1 MTEQTRTQHERA
13 AVASVTDRQVLGP
26 DQQVDRKAVVVEPGR
41 WHDHDPFLLM
51 FEDWFSSVG
60 FEWHPHRG
68 IETVTVVLDGELE
81 HRDNRGG
88 QGVLGAGDVQW
99 MTAGS
104 GLVHTELAHRRAG
117 VHSLQLW
124 VNLPSASK
132 MVEPRYQD
140 LRGDAVP
147 VRTAPGVR
155 AKVFSGRSGEV
166 EGPALNHHPVTMVE
180 VEMEPGARFVQE
192 LVASDRA
199 FAYVLDGGADF
210 GAGGGTA
217 EAGQVVWFEPSPDV
231 DHLAVEAGEHGT
243 RFLVWAAAPLRE
255 PVVAYG
261 PFVMNTRDQ
270 IVDAYEDY
278 QAGRFGPIPA

>member
-1 MTEQTRTQHERA
+1 MSRP
-13 AVASVTDRQVLGP
+13 VARVRDRQEVGA
-26 DQQVDRKAVVVEPGR
+26 DSQVDHKAVVVEPGH

-68 IETVTVVLDGELE
+68 IETVTYILEGRLE

-88 QGVLGAGDVQW
+88 QGVLGPGDVQW

-104 GLVHTELAHRRAG
+104 GLVHTELAHERQG

-124 VNLPSASK
+124 VNLPAASK

-140 LRGDAVP
+140 LRADRMP
-147 VRTAPGVR
+147 LREEPGVR
-155 AKVFSGRSGEV
+155 ARVFSGASGDV
-166 EGPALNHHPVTMVE
+166 RGPAANHHPVTMVD
-180 VEMEPGARFVQE
+180 VQLDPGAVFTQALAPGE
-192 LVASDRA
+192 TA
-199 FAYVLDGGADF
+199 FAYVLEGDGRF
-210 GAGGGTA
+210 GPEGRPAR
-217 EAGQVVWFEPSPDV
+217 AGQVVWFERSAEEELRV
-231 DHLAVEAGEHGT
+231 VAGEQPA

-261 PFVMNTRDQ
+261 PFVMNSREQ
-270 IVDAYEDY
+270 IVAAVEDY
-278 QAGRFGPIPA
+278 QAGKFGPVPA